1 MCVHEE
7 IFRYAKCIMWF
18 MRAVKEKKT
27 HTEIIKRPFSSH
39 CLKTLHSILLI
50 ESERLDRER

>member
-1 MCVHEE
+1 
-7 IFRYAKCIMWF
+7 

-39 CLKTLHSILLI
+39 CLKTLHSILFKDR
-50 ESERLDRER
+50 RLELADGNIKSCEDF